1 MISGLLPLQSPEKDV
16 SSERPDE
23 YPPAV
28 ADRWEALLE
37 DSQAT
42 AAEYRDQSWDV
53 LVIHPGDVTP
63 LTDDPFGLDVL
74 VPSSEFEALQDL
86 VENLS
91 FDRTTV
97 YSAEEGDARL
107 YIVVPEAHADEQA
120 VVIPAFLSLAELPGL
135 EQVARNEGV
144 MYTHVRTPSADVR
157 VTFRHDDPSLFF

>member
-1 MISGLLPLQSPEKDV
+1 M

-28 ADRWEALLE
+28 ADRWEDLLG
-37 DSQAT
+37 DAQAT
-42 AAEYRDQSWDV
+42 AAEYRKKGWDV
-53 LVIHPGDVTP
+53 LALHPGDVTP

-74 VPSSEFEALQDL
+74 APSNEFDDLQDL
-86 VENLS
+86 VEDLT

-97 YSAEEGDARL
+97 YNAEDGDARF
-107 YIVVPEAHADEQA
+107 YIVVAEARADEQA

-135 EQVARNEGV
+135 RQVAEDAGV
-144 MYTHVRTPSADVR
+144 MYTHVRPLSADVR